1 MLNGTASR
9 AGGRGAARRAAA
21 AFLRTA
27 AAAVLAAGLF
37 ASLTVLCVS
46 AAVKSTAANPEF
58 ILTVVR
64 DSEVL
69 STVRRDFLDGL
80 AGTLAS
86 TSPKEEALRRAL
98 DEAVRLEWLDAQME
112 RLLRRL
118 AAYLASDE
126 EKLNIELPVV
136 ELKVYLLASVRRHM
150 GEEAYLRTARGLQE
164 TPDVVDIGP
173 LFDLQTLKAL
183 RPYWKAVHA
192 APLAAAAATMLFSG
206 FLWLAAG
213 GRSRGTGVVGGV
225 WTAAGVFVI
234 GAAAA
239 VDRAAGVL
247 LPAFVP
253 SALPELGSLRLQDLA
268 LTALR
273 GVRSDL
279 AACGVGVLVAGMFL
293 LAAPRTVKERRRQAK
308 ARQARPREHR

>member
-1 MLNGTASR
+1 MNGTAR
-9 AGGRGAARRAAA
+9 RPGRRRAARRAAA
-21 AFLRTA
+21 VFLRGVATA
-27 AAAVLAAGLF
+27 TLAAGLF
-37 ASLTVLCVS
+37 ASLIFLCVS
-46 AAVKSTAANPEF
+46 ATLKTTAANPDF
-58 ILTVVR
+58 ILTVIR

-80 AGTLAS
+80 VGTLAP
-86 TSPKEEALRRAL
+86 TGPEQEALRRAL

-112 RLLRRL
+112 HLLRGL

-126 EKLNIELPVV
+126 DKLTIELPVV

-173 LFDLQTLKAL
+173 LFDLETLKAL
-183 RPYWKAVHA
+183 RPYWKAAHA
-192 APLAAAAATMLFSG
+192 APLAAASAAILFSG
-206 FLWLAAG
+206 LLWLAAG
-213 GRSRGTGVVGGV
+213 GRSRGAGVVGGV
-225 WTAAGVFVI
+225 WTAAGLLVMA
-234 GAAAA
+234 AAAA
-239 VDRAAGVL
+239 VDRAAGTL

-268 LTALR
+268 LSALQ

-279 AACGVGVLVAGMFL
+279 AACGVGALVAGMFL
-293 LAAPRTVKERRRQAK
+293 LAAPRAVKERRPETP
-308 ARQARPREHR
+308 PRERR